1 MSQPTALE
9 LANEFR
15 DLHMGWV
22 LFQYR
27 NWGMDAQITLR
38 KQAKEIENLETALK
52 TALLIL
58 KKANEK

>member
-1 MSQPTALE
+1 MNQPTALE
-9 LANEFR
+9 LADEFR

-38 KQAKEIENLETALK
+38 KQTKEIENLEKALK

-58 KKANEK
+58 KKASEK